1 MAIITFCSN
10 DRKETGQT
18 IAVASIATYMAI
30 EHNYKILVVS
40 TSFDDLT
47 LENCFWEYNK
57 IRNSS
62 TIKENTASVGLESG
76 VEGLLK
82 VLSSNRTSN
91 EIVKNYSRIV
101 LRDRLDVLLS
111 PATRNYQEYV
121 AITQNYNQI
130 LSIANRYYDL
140 VFVDLSKTIPKQYAE
155 SILQASDIVFVN
167 LSQRLKNLNDFILL
181 RDANEFYQR
190 RNVMLSIGNYDE
202 DSKYNKKNITRYLKE
217 KKELLVVPYNTL
229 LFEACS
235 EGNIIDFFLKVRNLS
250 DSSDKNSRFVKEMKE
265 IDTSIMY
272 KLQELQMKM

>member
-1 MAIITFCSN
+1 MAIITFCGN

-30 EHNYKILVVS
+30 EHNYKILIVS
-40 TSFDDLT
+40 TGFDDLT

-57 IRNSS
+57 IRNAS
-62 TIKENTASVGLESG
+62 TIKQNVAGVGLDSG
-76 VEGLLK
+76 IEGLLK
-82 VLSSNRTSN
+82 VLAGNRTSN

-101 LRDRLDVLLS
+101 LKDRLDVLLS
-111 PATRNYQEYV
+111 PATKNYQEYV
-121 AITQNYNQI
+121 KVTQNYNQI
-130 LSIANRYYDL
+130 LTIANRYYDII
-140 VFVDLSKTIPKQYAE
+140 FVDLSKNMPKQNAE
-155 SILQASDIVFVN
+155 TILQASDIVFVN

-190 RNVMLSIGNYDE
+190 KNVMLSIGNYDE

-229 LFEACS
+229 LFEASS
-235 EGNIIDFFLKVRNLS
+235 EGNIIDFFSKVRNLS
-250 DSSDKNSRFVKEMKE
+250 DSSDKNARFIKEMKQ
-265 IDTSIMY
+265 IDESIIY